1 MKIIIIGPA
10 FPWRGG
16 IAHHTNTLALN
27 LKKKHN
33 AEVITFRRQYPKLF
47 FPGKSQYDP
56 SGKALDLPISELIDT
71 INPFNWI
78 LTALQIRK
86 KKADLIIFTY
96 SLPFF
101 GPCFG
106 TIAAIARCRTNT
118 KTLFLCHNIIPHEH
132 RIGDTIFTKFAFTF
146 SDYFLVQSIT
156 VEQDLLKIKKK
167 ANYLVSPHPLYEMFG
182 NPIPKEDAKKALNI
196 STKKVILYFGY
207 IRQYKGLTIL
217 IKAMEHLPDIL
228 LLVVGEFYDDKSKY
242 VELIHQLNLES
253 RIRVV
258 DGYVPNEQVPA
269 YFSAADAVILP
280 YLSATQSG
288 IAQIAYNFDK
298 PVIASNVGGLAEV
311 ILDDKTGFVIPP
323 NDSNKLAEAISKFY
337 HQNREKEFSE
347 NVKIEKTKYSWE
359 HFVETIEKLVRHK

>member
-16 IAHHTNTLALN
+16 IAHHTNTLASH

-33 AEVITFRRQYPKLF
+33 AEVVTFRRQYPKLF

-56 SGKALDLPISELIDT
+56 SGKALDLPVSELIDS

-78 LTALQIRK
+78 LMAFKIRK
-86 KKADLIIFTY
+86 KKADLIIFAY

-106 TIAAIARCRTNT
+106 TIAAIARCRANT
-118 KTLFLCHNIIPHEH
+118 KALFLCHNIIPHEH
-132 RIGDTIFTKFAFTF
+132 RIGDKIFTKFAFAF
-146 SDYFLVQSIT
+146 SDYFLVQSAA
-156 VEQDLLKIKKK
+156 VEQDLLKIKTK

-182 NPIPKEDAKKALNI
+182 NPIPKEEAKKALNI
-196 STKKVILYFGY
+196 STQKVILYFGY
-207 IRQYKGLTIL
+207 IRQYKGLAVL
-217 IKAMEHLPDIL
+217 IKAMEHLHDIL
-228 LLVVGEFYDDKSKY
+228 LLVVGEFYDNKSKY
-242 VELIHQLNLES
+242 EALIHQLNLES
-253 RIRVV
+253 CIRII
-258 DGYVPNEQVPA
+258 DDYVPNERVQA

-311 ILDDKTGFVIPP
+311 VVDGKTGFVVPA
-323 NDSNKLAEAISKFY
+323 NDSDKLAEAITKFY
-337 HQNREKEFSE
+337 HENREKEFSE
-347 NVKIEKTKYSWE
+347 NVKIEKIKYSWD
-359 HFVETIEKLVRHK
+359 HFVETIEKLVS